1 MDVQQLMEVKPEVL
15 AEGLLAR
22 WKALEEQL
30 PKVIRNLEAE
40 EEALSPKVKRAIE
53 AHGTANKVVADNK
66 QKRNTAQKIAREKLV
81 EVRQTVD
88 TRSKT
93 GGMVN
98 LDPEWKKMKLLEELE
113 NIESVIETSALDH
126 KEEGRLISK
135 RRKLIEQN
143 EKWLKE
149 RRESNPEM
157 SNYLDSRK
165 IMVANFKASETAHS
179 KMMKAV
185 VKAQPLYEK
194 MVALKSEIRDTRRQL
209 DRAKELYAQSSDAIA
224 LWESNCI

>member
-1 MDVQQLMEVKPEVL
+1 M
-15 AEGLLAR
+15 
-22 WKALEEQL
+22 
-30 PKVIRNLEAE
+30 
-40 EEALSPKVKRAIE
+40 
-53 AHGTANKVVADNK
+53 
-66 QKRNTAQKIAREKLV
+66 
-81 EVRQTVD
+81 
-88 TRSKT
+88 
-93 GGMVN
+93 
-98 LDPEWKKMKLLEELE
+98 E

-135 RRKLIEQN
+135 RRKLIEKN

-224 LWESNCI
+224 LWESKVSSGFGDEINGFDDLLVDMNRVLAGGKSSFAMRKGRKVKEEEE